1 MTDLSPDVSNRRR
14 WTIVG
19 LLFASGFI
27 NYLDRAI
34 LSVAIPV
41 IAIDLHLGPAAKGLL
56 LSAFF
61 WSYAVMQLPMGWCS
75 DRFNLRWIY
84 AGAFAVWALAC
95 GFTGF
100 ASALGTLIVLRILLG
115 VGESVY
121 MPGSM
126 KVVSMFFDSKD
137 RGLASGLVNSG
148 TRAGLAL
155 GAPLIATL
163 VIAVGWKNSFFL
175 LGFGALVWLVPWL
188 LAYPA
193 HTPSATIPPKTR
205 SDRWRGSLDRN
216 LLALSAAHICYGYY
230 WYLLVTWLPDY
241 LVVSRHMPL
250 QKAGVFAAIPYLIY
264 AIAEPVGG
272 WIADLLIRR
281 GWSEMRTRKAVI
293 TVSFLTSLMF
303 LPVRHLANDLGAI
316 LLISGAALVGLSTGN
331 ILALLQKVASAGAV
345 GWWTG
350 FLNFSGNLSGIV
362 APLATGLLIA
372 RTGSYYPG
380 FVVAV
385 AVLLGGLPFYWWMVR
400 DREKSVLAET
410 SLAHRDF

>member
-1 MTDLSPDVSNRRR
+1 MTDLSPKVSNVRR

-19 LLFASGFI
+19 LLFTSGFI

-34 LSVAIPV
+34 LSVALPV

-84 AGAFAVWALAC
+84 AGAFALWALAC
-95 GFTGF
+95 GFAGF
-100 ASALGTLIVLRILLG
+100 AGTLGALILLRILLG
-115 VGESVY
+115 VGESIY
-121 MPGSM
+121 LPGAM

-137 RGLASGLVNSG
+137 RGLASGLVNCG

-155 GAPLIATL
+155 GAPLVAWL
-163 VIAVGWKNSFFL
+163 VIAFGWKNTFFL
-175 LGFGALVWLVPWL
+175 VGFGCLVWLVPWL

-193 HTPSATIPPKTR
+193 HTPSASIPPGTKSGQR
-205 SDRWRGSLDRN
+205 PGWLNRN
-216 LLALSAAHICYGYY
+216 LLALSIAHICYGYY

-250 QKAGVFAAIPYLIY
+250 QKAGIFAAIPYLIY
-264 AIAEPVGG
+264 TIAEPVGG

-281 GWSEMRTRKAVI
+281 GWSEMRTRKGVI
-293 TVSFLTSLMF
+293 TVAFLTGLLF
-303 LPVRHLANDLGAI
+303 LPVRHMANDVGAI
-316 LLISGAALVGLSTGN
+316 LLIGGAALVGLSTGN
-331 ILALLQKVASAGAV
+331 ILALLQRVAPTGQV

-385 AVLLGGLPFYWWMVR
+385 AVLLGGLPFYWWMLR
-400 DREKSVLAET
+400 DRKEPVLAE
-410 SLAHRDF
+410 SYLAPSDL